1 MYSIIDTHCDTA
13 EKMLDNNLG
22 LDNKT
27 CMLTLS
33 DMNNFKSYIQ
43 VFAAWVGKREQNP
56 KKRAI
61 NILTQAKEE
70 IKNNNL
76 KLILNLDE
84 IESVKTHGGVLA
96 LEDAR
101 SLEGDINNLKT
112 FYDFGVR
119 SITLAWNDD
128 NDVLCGANTKDDTGL
143 TDFGRQVVSEMNRLN
158 MIVDVSHASQ
168 KSFWD
173 ILEVSNSPVLA
184 SHSNCYSQCRHVRNL
199 KDDQIKAL
207 IRCGGLM
214 GINIAPFFLEEDE
227 HKATIKSVIRHIN
240 HALSLGAEDNLCLG
254 SDFDGIDSTPNGFN
268 SAKDYIKL
276 IDAMKKENYPKELI
290 DKITYKNFI
299 KFSKKFTLLDYSCKM
314 WKNSVK

>member
-1 MYSIIDTHCDTA
+1 MYSVIDTHCDTA
-13 EKMLDNNLG
+13 EKILDNNLG

-33 DMNNFKSYIQ
+33 DMNYFKSYIQ
-43 VFAAWVGKREQNP
+43 IFAAWVSKREKNP
-56 KKRAI
+56 KTRAI
-61 NILTQAKEE
+61 NILTKAKEE
-70 IKNNNL
+70 IKKNNL

-84 IESVKTHGGVLA
+84 IESIDTHGGILA

-101 SLEGDINNLKT
+101 SLEGDINNLQK

-128 NDVLCGANTKDDTGL
+128 NDVISGANTKDDTGL
-143 TDFGRQVVSEMNRLN
+143 TDFGKKVVSEMNRLN
-158 MIVDVSHASQ
+158 MIIDVSHASQ

-173 ILEVSNSPVLA
+173 ILEVSGSCVLA
-184 SHSNCYSQCRHVRNL
+184 SHSNCYSQCKHMRNL

-207 IRCGGLM
+207 IRCGGIM
-214 GINIAPFFLEEDE
+214 GINVAPFFLEEDE
-227 HKATIKSVIRHIN
+227 EKATIKSIIKHID

-276 IDAMKKENYPKELI
+276 IDAMKKRSYSNELI
-290 DKITYKNFI
+290 DKITHKNFI
-299 KFSKKFTLLDYSCKM
+299 EFSKKFA
-314 WKNSVK
+314 